1 MPTLFTGP
9 VRPGPDWS
17 RAISTTSPH
26 PYTLTDAAAALRAG
40 TVTST
45 GLLEAAIAAA
55 DRGDPVY
62 GAYLRRFDEAA
73 RESAA
78 RADAELAAGQDRGP
92 LHGIPVGVKDV
103 FAAAGGPTTAQSR
116 VLDRAWWAGRDAT
129 VVTRLVAA
137 GAVLTGKTT
146 TMEFG
151 CGLPEERDP
160 FPLPRNPWRP
170 DHWAGGSSSGTG
182 IGVATGMFLAGLG
195 SDTAGSIRMPAAFCG
210 VSGLMPTY
218 GRVPGTGCVPLAYSV
233 DRIGPLARS
242 ARDCA
247 AVLGVLAG
255 PDPVDPECASAPF
268 HCPDFDGDLT
278 GLRIGVVREG
288 HFPDGRDP
296 ALDGAFSAALTV
308 LSGLGAAVRE
318 VVLPYRAELTTAVV
332 AVITSEA
339 LAHHRGGLSRRWH
352 EYGRGFRGEVANGAF
367 VSGADYVQA
376 QRVRRIAQAAV
387 DRIFGE
393 VDVIVCP
400 TASGGAPH
408 VDELAGPDGVPD
420 SGVLFRL
427 LTTPYW
433 NGVANPVLAVPM
445 GFTADGLPLSL
456 QLAGRPYAEA
466 ELVRVGEAYQRVT
479 GWHLRTPPVVAEVA
493 A

>member
-1 MPTLFTGP
+1 M
-9 VRPGPDWS
+9 
-17 RAISTTSPH
+17 TS
-26 PYTLTDAAAALRAG
+26 AAAALRAG

-62 GAYLRRFDEAA
+62 GAYLRRFDDAA

-78 RADAELAAGQDRGP
+78 RADAELAAGRDRGP
-92 LHGIPVGVKDV
+92 LHGIPVGIKDLI
-103 FAAAGGPTTAQSR
+103 ATAEGPTTAQSR
-116 VLDRAWWAGRDAT
+116 VHDRAWWAKREAT
-129 VVTRLVAA
+129 VVTRLEAA

-151 CGLPEERDP
+151 CGLPEAADP
-160 FPLPRNPWRP
+160 FPMPRNPWRP
-170 DHWAGGSSSGTG
+170 EHWAGGSSSGAG
-182 IGVATGMFLAGLG
+182 IGVATGMFLAGIG
-195 SDTAGSIRMPAAFCG
+195 SDTAGSVRMPAAFCG

-218 GRVPGTGCVPLAYSV
+218 GRVPRSGCVPLAPSV
-233 DRIGPLARS
+233 DRIGALARS

-247 AVLGVLAG
+247 AVLEVLAG
-255 PDPVDPECASAPF
+255 PDPADPECVSAPF
-268 HCPDFDGDLT
+268 RCPDFDGDLT

-288 HFPDGRDP
+288 HFPEGCDP
-296 ALDGAFSAALTV
+296 ALDGVFSAALDV
-308 LSGLGAAVRE
+308 LTGLGARARE

-332 AVITSEA
+332 AVVTSEA
-339 LAHHRGGLSRRWH
+339 LARHRGELSRRWH
-352 EYGRGFRGEVANGAF
+352 DYGRGFRGEVAHGAF

-376 QRVRRIAQAAV
+376 QRVRRVAQEAV
-387 DRIFGE
+387 NRVFAD

-400 TASGGAPH
+400 TATAGAPR
-408 VDELAGPDGVPD
+408 VAELAGPGGVPD

-433 NGVANPVLAVPM
+433 NGLANPVLAVPM
-445 GFTADGLPLSL
+445 GFTADGLPLSM
-456 QLAGRPYAEA
+456 QLAGRRFAEA

-479 GWHLRTPPVVAEVA
+479 GWQLRTPPVAAEA
-493 A
+493 AA